1 MKVEI
6 FSDVICPW
14 CYIGHTRFHAAVREY
29 GKPVQVA
36 YRPFQLSPDAV
47 SDGTPLT
54 EYLEKRFGR
63 QSLQMIERVVG
74 TAAVDGLDLRY
85 DQAIGA
91 NTLEAHRLIWLAQR
105 EGRAPEMAE
114 RLFRAH
120 FTDGLDVGDPV
131 VLAKLAVEVGVA
143 DTGEGG
149 EEVRAEIDRAR
160 ELGITGVPL
169 FLFEDKYA
177 VSGAQP
183 VETLVAALREV
194 EQREP
199 LSAPQGD
206 ACADGYC
213 LVR

>member
-1 MKVEI
+1 
-6 FSDVICPW
+6 
-14 CYIGHTRFHAAVREY
+14 
-29 GKPVQVA
+29 
-36 YRPFQLSPDAV
+36 
-47 SDGTPLT
+47 
-54 EYLEKRFGR
+54 
-63 QSLQMIERVVG
+63 MIERVIG

-105 EGRAPEMAE
+105 EGQGPEMAD

-120 FTDGLDVGDPV
+120 FTDGLDVGDPA
-131 VLAKLAVEVGVA
+131 VLAKLAGEVGVQ

-149 EEVRAEIDRAR
+149 EEVRAEVGRAR

-213 LVR
+213 LVRCKPAQLVELSRKISFRSDIPSRRDQCSAQNGPPVSAPPSVPNRPWPMAGGPLSQAFTARAGRL

>member
-6 FSDVICPW
+6 FSDVVCPW
-14 CYIGHTRFHAAVREY
+14 CYIGHTRFRAAVRAY

-36 YRPFQLSPDAV
+36 YRPFQLSPESV

-54 EYLEKRFGR
+54 TWLEGRFGR
-63 QSLQMIERVVG
+63 QALQMIDRVVG
-74 TAAVDGLDLRY
+74 VAAEDGLDLKY
-85 DQAIGA
+85 DKAIGA

-105 EGRAPEMAE
+105 DGRAPEMAD

-120 FTDGLDVGDPV
+120 FTDGLDVGDAA
-131 VLAKLAVEVGVA
+131 VLAKLAAEVGVD
-143 DTGEGG
+143 DTGEGAP
-149 EEVRAEIDRAR
+149 EVRAEIDRAR
-160 ELGITGVPL
+160 ELGIGGVPL

-183 VETLVAALREV
+183 VDLLVGALREV
-194 EQREP
+194 EEREP
-199 LSAPQGD
+199 LSVPQGD

-213 LVR
+213 LI

>member
-14 CYIGHTRFHAAVREY
+14 CYIGHTRFNAAVRAY

-54 EYLEKRFGR
+54 VYLEQRFGK
-63 QSLQMIERVVG
+63 QSLQMISRVVG
-74 TAAVDGLDLRY
+74 VAAEDGLDLQY
-85 DQAIGA
+85 DHAIGA

-105 EGRAPEMAE
+105 EGKAPGMAD

-120 FTDGLDVGDPV
+120 FTDGLDVGDAA
-131 VLAKLAVEVGVA
+131 VLAKIADEVGVA
-143 DTGEGG
+143 DTGEGT
-149 EEVRAEIDRAR
+149 EEVKAEIDRAR
-160 ELGITGVPL
+160 QLGITGVPL

-183 VETLVAALREV
+183 VEALVGALREV

-199 LSAPQGD
+199 LSVPQGD
-206 ACADGYC
+206 ACEDGYC
-213 LVR
+213 LVG